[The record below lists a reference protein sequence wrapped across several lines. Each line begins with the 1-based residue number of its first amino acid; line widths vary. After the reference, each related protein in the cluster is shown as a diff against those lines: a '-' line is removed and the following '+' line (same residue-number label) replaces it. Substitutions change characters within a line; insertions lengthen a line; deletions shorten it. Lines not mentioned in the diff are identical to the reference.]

1 MATPIRI
8 KRSTVPGKV
17 PTVDQLQSGELAV
30 NVYDG
35 KVYIRQDTGGV
46 GIATRTVQ
54 VGFGGSTGATLFV
67 SENGN
72 DENTGLT
79 EGDAF
84 ATLQKAISFFDCNA
98 VSLSRSSRN
107 SRRTSPPPPRV
118 DSCS

>member
-54 VGFGGSTGATLFV
+54 VGFGGSTGNTIFV
-67 SENGN
+67 SSNGN

-84 ATLQKAISFFDCNA
+84 ATIQKA
-98 VSLSRSSRN
+98 VSI
-107 SRRTSPPPPRV
+107 V
-118 DSCS
+118 KAG